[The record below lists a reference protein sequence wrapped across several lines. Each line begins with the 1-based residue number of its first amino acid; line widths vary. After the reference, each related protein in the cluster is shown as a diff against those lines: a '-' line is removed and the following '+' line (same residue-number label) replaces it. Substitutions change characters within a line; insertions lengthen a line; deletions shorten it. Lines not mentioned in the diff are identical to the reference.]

1 MSNGTRILLA
11 AALGIVLAA
20 GVWMYLE
27 GRGPFNAGSTPPAA
41 PTPAPVAAGSRK
53 LHKCEDAGGAISL
66 QSAPCPAGSRTV
78 WVRDVTPEPGDEPS
92 AEITL
97 PAPGDAAAPAPAAED
112 APVSFACEMARG
124 DLASYRAGASGPVD
138 DAEVELREQTVEEA
152 CR

>member
-1 MSNGTRILLA
+1 MRVVVAAVVGILLA
-11 AALGIVLAA
+11 AG
-20 GVWMYLE
+20 YLTWVE
-27 GRGPFNAGSTPPAA
+27 RQARLRGEAPATAA
-41 PTPAPVAAGSRK
+41 PTAAPRAAASVK
-53 LHKCEDAGGAISL
+53 LHKCVDAAGATSL

-78 WVRDVTPEPGDEPS
+78 WTRDVTPEAGSEPS
-92 AEITL
+92 VEITL
-97 PAPGDAAAPAPAAED
+97 PAPGDAAPPGPDAAAAP